1 MLAAD
6 LAAVY
11 DCLFSN
17 EALLDK
23 LFAFLEREAPLNSLL
38 AGYFG
43 KIVSVLLS
51 RRTDETLKVMD
62 DKKVVPLLLRHLG
75 AYSILELLLKVPPI
89 VPHPLDDASR
99 IATPQPSAAV
109 LGWRLAAGGSLGAWQ
124 PVGGRWVGGYE
135 RHLLRACLGWCA
147 GAG

>member
-51 RRTDETLKVMD
+51 RRTEETLKVMD
-62 DKKVVPLLLRHLG
+62 DKKVLPLLLRHLG
-75 AYSILELLLKVPPI
+75 AYSILELLLKVRPSFARPF
-89 VPHPLDDASR
+89 DDARR
-99 IATPQPSAAV
+99 ICRREECGA
-109 LGWRLAAGGSLGAWQ
+109 LWGWRLAVGKVLAACQ
-124 PVGGRWVGGYE
+124 P
-135 RHLLRACLGWCA
+135 
-147 GAG
+147 